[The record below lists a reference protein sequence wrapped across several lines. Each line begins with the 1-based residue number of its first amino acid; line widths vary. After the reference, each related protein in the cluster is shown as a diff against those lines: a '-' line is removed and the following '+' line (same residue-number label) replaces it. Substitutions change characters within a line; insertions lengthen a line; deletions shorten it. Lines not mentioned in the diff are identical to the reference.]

1 MNMDAKIVKE
11 TLIELIKENSESDGW
26 MNLANLGLELSKNRI
41 DYKELGHYKLTNF
54 ITSYSD
60 ILEIKKDETHK
71 IPVYYVKLRNEP
83 SQTEKNKIVKS
94 FPKNA
99 LTDWAYLKHYQTTF
113 DKLKNMAL
121 EERWYY
127 KIKNP
132 NFPYPILSS
141 YLHYTFYK
149 LSREKGKILSNEKYS
164 VFNTGLVDNR
174 YEPIYALFEK
184 NTTYTQQWK
193 LVEFCIAGEG
203 YAGKELVR
211 NFKDMPKRA
220 HYFSNVSDMLYD
232 TRAGEPELDM
242 RHIILDNAGRLPLHF
257 LSDNQPKNFQI
268 KNPDILTIENRC
280 KYYEDLANAIER
292 DTKTYRNLTNRLKDA
307 ITLAIKRIEWN
318 FKTAIPMYYPTEDKM
333 SLLLPLSLVDDEIVD
348 VALVVEKTKS
358 GNYIGHTI
366 LPLNWAYNNARLV
379 ARPDSDWLVAEQIDI
394 TKDID
399 DEDNDDE

>member
-1 MNMDAKIVKE
+1 MDTKIVKE
-11 TLIELIKENSESDGW
+11 TLIELIKENAASDGW
-26 MNLANLGLELSKNRI
+26 INLANLGLELSKNSV

-60 ILEIKKDETHK
+60 IIEIRKDETHK
-71 IPVYYVKLRNEP
+71 LPVYFVKLRSKP
-83 SQTEKNKIVKS
+83 SIKEKRKIVNS
-94 FPKNA
+94 SPKNA
-99 LTDWAYLKHYQTTF
+99 LTDWAYLKHYQTTLE
-113 DKLKNMAL
+113 KLKNIAL
-121 EERWYY
+121 DERWYY
-127 KIKNP
+127 KEKDS

-149 LSREKGKILSNEKYS
+149 LSQENGKIPQSDKYAA
-164 VFNTGLVDNR
+164 FNTGLVDNR
-174 YEPIYALFEK
+174 YESIYALFEK
-184 NTTYTQQWK
+184 NNTYTQPWK
-193 LVEFCIAGEG
+193 LVEFCIPGEG

-257 LSDNQPKNFQI
+257 LSENQPKDFSL
-268 KNPDILTIENRC
+268 KNPDILTIENRF
-280 KYYEDLANAIER
+280 KYYEDLAIAIES

-307 ITLAIKRIEWN
+307 ISLAVKRIDWN
-318 FKTAIPMYYPTEDKM
+318 FKTAIPMYYPTENKM
-333 SLLLPLSLVDDEIVD
+333 SLLLPLSLIDDEVVD
-348 VALVVEKTKS
+348 IALVVEKTKS

-379 ARPDSDWLVAEQIDI
+379 ARPDSDWLVAEQID
-394 TKDID
+394 TKI
-399 DEDNDDE
+399 DNDDDEN

>member
-1 MNMDAKIVKE
+1 MDKKIVKE
-11 TLIELIKENSESDGW
+11 TLVELIKEHSDDKGW
-26 MNLANLGLELSKNRI
+26 VNLANLGIELTKNSI

-54 ITSYSD
+54 ISSYSD
-60 ILEIKKDETHK
+60 IVEIRKDETHK
-71 IPVYYVKLRNEP
+71 LPVYYVKLRTTP
-83 SQTEKNKIVKS
+83 AKTEKTKITS
-94 FPKNA
+94 SSPKNA
-99 LTDWAYLKHYQTTF
+99 LTNWAYLKHYQTTF
-113 DKLKNMAL
+113 EKLKKLAL

-127 KIKNP
+127 KEQNP
-132 NFPYPILSS
+132 DFPYPILTS

-149 LSREKGKILSNEKYS
+149 LSKEKDKILENDNYA

-174 YEPIYALFEK
+174 YEPIYALFER
-184 NTTYTQQWK
+184 NTTYTQPWK
-193 LVEFCIAGEG
+193 LVDFCIPGESF
-203 YAGKELVR
+203 AGKELVR

-220 HYFSNVSDMLYD
+220 HYFNNVSDMLYD

-242 RHIILDNAGRLPLHF
+242 RHILLDNAGRLPLHF
-257 LSDNQPKNFQI
+257 LSEHQPKNFTL
-268 KNPDILTIENRC
+268 KNPDLLTIQDRF
-280 KYYEDLANAIER
+280 KYYEDLANAIEN

-348 VALVVEKTKS
+348 IALVVEKTKS

-379 ARPDSDWLVAEQIDI
+379 ARPDSDWLVADQIDI
-394 TKDID
+394 SKEDESD
-399 DEDNDDE
+399 DE